1 MGKELLS
8 GPHSQGAEGF
18 VATTGTYLGELPVP
32 LGQSQDGTCV
42 CVCVRGFLHW
52 NTPEP
57 QGKGQSSEP
66 DLKLLEFSLPRRFS
80 KPMEKPVLQLAFRST
95 SALHCSHL
103 PSLRCRS

>member
-66 DLKLLEFSLPRRFS
+66 DLKLFRIFPS
-80 KPMEKPVLQLAFRST
+80 KKVLKANGKT
-95 SALHCSHL
+95 SAAAGL
-103 PSLRCRS
+103 PEH